1 MPCVWW
7 LLVLLAQVEH
17 PPQKSDAISATLSVS
32 VPERVD
38 RHSPPRLTLEVRVTG
53 PATLQV
59 EATQLGEEVRSW
71 SVTRTTQRIPQAD
84 GLQIIE
90 TLKLEQN
97 RPGLQTVPGVRV
109 RAWTDPES
117 PSLFEWPN
125 PLGTVVASL
134 EPDIPLPEPP
144 ARPWTGPLIGTAAVL
159 ALLGLGL
166 WWWLRRTP
174 PADPLTPE
182 ERAQATLREL
192 AGPAAWSETRQAA
205 TRLSTTLREYLT
217 QRTGMDLH
225 ARTVSECVARLRE
238 QSGLDPECLATLER
252 ILQWCD
258 ATRFADEG
266 EPNPEGPALAEQA
279 LRWIGEVSQPGK
291 PARGNG

>member
-38 RHSPPRLTLEVRVTG
+38 RHSPPRLTLEVKIQG
-53 PATLQV
+53 PDTLQA
-59 EATQLGEEVRSW
+59 EAAQLGEEVRSW
-71 SVTRTTQRIPQAD
+71 TVTRTTQRIPQAE
-84 GLQIIE
+84 GVQIIE
-90 TLKLEQN
+90 TLKIEQN
-97 RPGLQTVPGVRV
+97 RPGLQSVPGVRV
-109 RAWTDPES
+109 RAWTDPGS
-117 PSLFEWPN
+117 PCLFEWPN

-144 ARPWTGPLIGTAAVL
+144 ARSWTWPLVGTVGLL

-174 PADPLTPE
+174 PTGPLTPE
-182 ERAQATLREL
+182 ERAEATLREL
-192 AGPAAWSETRQAA
+192 AVVSAWTETRQAA
-205 TRLSTTLREYLT
+205 TRLSTTLREYLI
-217 QRTGMDLH
+217 QRTGLDLH
-225 ARTVSECVARLRE
+225 ARTVSECIARLRE
-238 QSGLDPECLATLER
+238 QSPLDPERLATLER

-258 ATRFADEG
+258 ATRFADHG
-266 EPNPEGPALAEQA
+266 GPNPEGPALAVQA
-279 LRWIGEVSQPGK
+279 LRWIGEVSQPGE
-291 PARGNG
+291 PARENG